1 MSDSPLAQAPLGRA
15 VAYPHSYDPSQLFPI
30 ARAQNRS
37 ALRMPGPWFGADIWN
52 AYEVSW
58 LNGRGLPRVA
68 LARFTFPADS
78 ANLVESKSFKLYLN
92 SFNESRFSSQEEVA
106 ATLQADLSRAAG
118 APVSVEL
125 MNVGAA
131 DALGWQP
138 LEGICLDEQDI
149 AIEHYQPEAG
159 LLRIAPGAEVVSET
173 LVSHLLKSNCPVTG
187 QPDWGSVQVRYTGPR
202 IDPESLLKY
211 IVSFRR
217 HTEFHE
223 HCVERMYCDI
233 WHALQPTSLF
243 VMALYTRRGGLDINP
258 WRSSQPEA
266 PPVLRTVRQ

>member
-1 MSDSPLAQAPLGRA
+1 
-15 VAYPHSYDPSQLFPI
+15 
-30 ARAQNRS
+30 
-37 ALRMPGPWFGADIWN
+37 
-52 AYEVSW
+52 
-58 LNGRGLPRVA
+58 
-68 LARFTFPADS
+68 ARFTFPADS

-159 LLRIAPGAEVVSET
+159 LRSEEHT
-173 LVSHLLKSNCPVTG
+173 SELQSREKLVCRLLLETKKSHP
-187 QPDWGSVQVRYTGPR
+187 
-202 IDPESLLKY
+202 
-211 IVSFRR
+211 
-217 HTEFHE
+217 
-223 HCVERMYCDI
+223 
-233 WHALQPTSLF
+233 
-243 VMALYTRRGGLDINP
+243 
-258 WRSSQPEA
+258 
-266 PPVLRTVRQ
+266 